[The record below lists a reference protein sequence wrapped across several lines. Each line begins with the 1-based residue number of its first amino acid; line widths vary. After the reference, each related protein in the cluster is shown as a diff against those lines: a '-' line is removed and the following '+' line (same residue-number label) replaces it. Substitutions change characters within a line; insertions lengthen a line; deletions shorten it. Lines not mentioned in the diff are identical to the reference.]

1 MYIILK
7 VLIVLLIL
15 SHAVGLHNVPGCD
28 LNFRY
33 IQHYYRDGDLLIGGI
48 ITLWTSMTSFMQN
61 FKRKPYEN
69 ATLCSVNY
77 QNILAFIF
85 AINEINRNPHLLPN
99 VSLGFHFV
107 DGCSCEERAVAGM
120 FDILSGGDI
129 PVPNFHCGFLH
140 NLVAIVD
147 GISAKVTILLAQLLG
162 ISHIPQIS
170 YSSLDP
176 LLSDKVRFPSFY
188 RTVPSDIIQYMAIVK
203 LVKYFSWSWV
213 GILVSDDESGLKMS
227 QVLEKQLTDNGICV
241 AFIEFIPQ
249 NNFIDYRRGPQIS
262 RSINSTSVLIVYG
275 DRSYM
280 FSLQLILYMFPVS
293 DKVWVISYQC
303 DISVGSN
310 LYFLS
315 FAPFNGSLAIVL
327 HKDPIPGFKEFF
339 LDIRPDLYPQ
349 DIFIYKVWM
358 YFFDCTWVVNAEG
371 QKKCTGK
378 ERMDV
383 HFNEVLSSYSYNI
396 YNAVYAL
403 AQALHLMYLKEPKE
417 HIDKHH
423 FKAWKIH
430 KYLKHV
436 RFTNTAGAEV
446 YFDEH
451 GDMPLKFDIL
461 NWIVYPNESLGG
473 FSVGSFDYQNGFF
486 DLKINESLIKWSTA
500 FNQTPCSACS
510 ETCPTGYR
518 KTTKEGYPV
527 CCYDCIPC
535 PEGEI
540 SNQTDMALCFKCQ
553 DNQWPNTK
561 GNACIFKEIIYLSF
575 DEPLGTSLT
584 LISILFFL
592 LTCLTLLII
601 TIYRNTAIVKA
612 NNRNLSYLLLLSLKS
627 CFLCNLIFIGHPIQ
641 MTCILRQTVFGFTFS
656 ISLSTILAKT
666 VTVIIAFNATKPRTK
681 LRTFL
686 GPYTSYCIVIFCSH
700 IQVLIS
706 ASWLGTFPPFLHYNM
721 ADEVGKIIA
730 ECDEGSTLGFCSV
743 LGFMGLLACLSFII
757 AFFARKLPD
766 SFNEAKFI
774 TFSMLIFCCV
784 WISFIPA
791 YLSTKGKYIVATE
804 IFAIIASSMALLSC
818 IFFPKCF
825 IILLRPECNTKVYIR
840 N

>member
-1 MYIILK
+1 MER
-7 VLIVLLIL
+7 
-15 SHAVGLHNVPGCD
+15 AV
-28 LNFRY
+28 
-33 IQHYYRDGDLLIGGI
+33 
-48 ITLWTSMTSFMQN
+48 QN
-61 FKRKPYEN
+61 TQFSLGRNK
-69 ATLCSVNY
+69 NY

-227 QVLEKQLTDNGICV
+227 QVLEKQLTDN
-241 AFIEFIPQ
+241 
-249 NNFIDYRRGPQIS
+249 
-262 RSINSTSVLIVYG
+262 
-275 DRSYM
+275 
-280 FSLQLILYMFPVS
+280 
-293 DKVWVISYQC
+293 
-303 DISVGSN
+303 
-310 LYFLS
+310 
-315 FAPFNGSLAIVL
+315 
-327 HKDPIPGFKEFF
+327 
-339 LDIRPDLYPQ
+339 
-349 DIFIYKVWM
+349 
-358 YFFDCTWVVNAEG
+358 
-371 QKKCTGK
+371 
-378 ERMDV
+378 
-383 HFNEVLSSYSYNI
+383 
-396 YNAVYAL
+396 